1 MLRYIE
7 FQTKVKNGLIQ
18 VPDEY
23 KQELNKLDD
32 IKVII
37 LVNSKLYRQKDIID
51 ELTENPVP
59 VDGFLSR
66 EEVYSK

>member
-1 MLRYIE
+1 MFRRIE
-7 FQTKVKNGLIQ
+7 FQPKVQNGLIQ

-37 LVNSKLYRQKDIID
+37 LVNNKSHKQKDIID

-59 VDGFLSR
+59 VDGFLSS